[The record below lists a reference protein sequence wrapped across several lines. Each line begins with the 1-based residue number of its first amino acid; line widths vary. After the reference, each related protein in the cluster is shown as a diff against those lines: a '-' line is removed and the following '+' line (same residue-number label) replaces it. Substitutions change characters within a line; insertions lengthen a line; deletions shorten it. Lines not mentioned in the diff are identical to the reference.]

1 MFVNCIAIG
10 AGGAI
15 GAILRYLI
23 SVAPIP
29 GKENFPIATLGTNV
43 LGALVIGLIAGLTL
57 KGYPIDARLSL
68 FLRVGICGGFTTFS
82 TFALETTNLF
92 SAGKNVTVV
101 LYITCSL
108 VLGVFAVMAGEFF
121 AGKI

>member
-23 SVAPIP
+23 SLAPIP

-43 LGALVIGLIAGLTL
+43 LGALVIG
-57 KGYPIDARLSL
+57 
-68 FLRVGICGGFTTFS
+68 
-82 TFALETTNLF
+82 
-92 SAGKNVTVV
+92 
-101 LYITCSL
+101 
-108 VLGVFAVMAGEFF
+108 
-121 AGKI
+121 